1 MLAALL
7 LAQAGTAVE
16 AERDFNRLA
25 QTEGQWTA
33 FRRYATG
40 DAVMFVPKPG
50 NAQAFLKARKDPP
63 IAVQWWPAES
73 YVSCDGSVAVM
84 YAAPSS

>member
-40 DAVMFVPKPG
+40 DAVMFVP
-50 NAQAFLKARKDPP
+50 FLN
-63 IAVQWWPAES
+63 ES
-73 YVSCDGSVAVM
+73 V
-84 YAAPSS
+84 